1 MCSWSLWEVKG
12 NTVHTKAHPLMTPTA
27 SVGFP
32 KPMPISV
39 ILLKD
44 SELTGALLLTVMV
57 YYMERYRLAPDKE
70 EMQGVQQPRTR
81 PDRSLFSA
89 DVISWSLATAL
100 SKMHIFV

>member
-1 MCSWSLWEVKG
+1 
-12 NTVHTKAHPLMTPTA
+12 MTPTA

-57 YYMERYRLAPDKE
+57 YYGKRAQIQWKRLIGKGMGGFH
-70 EMQGVQQPRTR
+70 MQDLHCPQ
-81 PDRSLFSA
+81 
-89 DVISWSLATAL
+89 DVL
-100 SKMHIFV
+100 IFAFPVYMCFFPGDYYWEFIA